1 MGNTVE
7 KVAVKPRYDFIDV
20 LRIVACFFVI
30 VTHTTGFV
38 FLEETNPTATWFAA
52 ITWFFISKWSVP
64 VFVMISGYTML
75 DRQDSY
81 KKSFQRVWRMI
92 LVLCIFSLGYYMFQ
106 WLIGDRVTIGVI
118 DFFLSVLH
126 NPLSLAYWYIYM
138 YIGLLIM
145 MPFLQKLVSVLD
157 KRDCEVIIGLSLL
170 INGVWPIL
178 EHWCPELTATE
189 LFDFALFDSYVGML
203 MIGYYI
209 KKYVVASKKLNVLAT
224 IGFVAC
230 VAFSVLM
237 TYHEYILKGGNDY
250 LVYDP
255 CVYLPII
262 LEGACVFYLAS
273 NISLNGIWLKIIKIV
288 AGCTFGIFLISDFI
302 MGVTQ
307 FVYRY
312 LCIKGIPEIV
322 SIFIYEIVIF
332 MIGFVATLVMK
343 KIPGLKKIM

>member
-7 KVAVKPRYDFIDV
+7 KVTVKPRYEFIDI

-38 FLEETNPTATWFAA
+38 FLEETTTSPTWFAA

-81 KKSFQRVWRMI
+81 KKSFQRVWRML
-92 LVLCIFSLGYYMFQ
+92 LVLCIFSLGYYLFQ
-106 WLIGDRVTIGVI
+106 WLLGDRVTIGII
-118 DFFLSVLH
+118 DFILAVLH
-126 NPLSLAYWYIYM
+126 NPLSLAFWYLYM

-145 MPFLQKLVSVLD
+145 MPLLQKLVSVLG
-157 KRDCEVIIGLSLL
+157 KRDCEYIIGLSLL
-170 INGVWPIL
+170 INGVWPIV
-178 EHWCPELTATE
+178 EHWCPALTTTE
-189 LFDFALFDSYVGML
+189 FFDFALFDSYVAML

-209 KKYVVASKKLNVLAT
+209 KKYVVASKRLNILAL

-230 VAFSVLM
+230 VMFNVLM
-237 TYHEYILKGGNDY
+237 TYHEYLLKGGNDY

-262 LEGACVFYLAS
+262 LEGACMFYLAS
-273 NISLNGIWLKIIKIV
+273 NISIKGNWLKFIKLV
-288 AGCTFGIFLISDFI
+288 SGCTLGIFLISDFV

-307 FVYRY
+307 FIYRI
-312 LCIKGIPEIV
+312 LCMKGVPAIISIV
-322 SIFIYEIVIF
+322 IYEIIIF
-332 MIGFVATLVMK
+332 MIGLAATLIMK
-343 KIPGLKKIM
+343 KIPLLKKIL